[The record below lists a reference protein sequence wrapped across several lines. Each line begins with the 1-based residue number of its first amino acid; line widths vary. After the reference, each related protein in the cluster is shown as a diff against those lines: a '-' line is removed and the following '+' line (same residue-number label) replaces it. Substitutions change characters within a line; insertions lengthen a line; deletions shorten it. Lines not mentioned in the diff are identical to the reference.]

1 VTIVLDLP
9 PWAAKR
15 LKAEAAARGT
25 DEAGLLMSLL
35 QQRYAEGPTDLDALE
50 EMTEDER
57 RERARQIA
65 EEARRT
71 RPTEPPAWL
80 ADIQPAN
87 PPTDGTNGL
96 HRIFGVMPTPETD
109 AEIAALLEE
118 LS

>member
-9 PWAAKR
+9 PWAAER
-15 LKAEAAARGT
+15 LKAEAAAKGT
-25 DEAGLLMSLL
+25 DEAGLLLSLL
-35 QQRYAEGPTDLDALE
+35 RQRYAEGPTDLDTLE

-71 RPTEPPAWL
+71 RPTEPPAWI

-87 PPTDGTNGL
+87 PPSDGTNGL
-96 HRIFGVMPTPETD
+96 HRIVGRWPGDET
-109 AEIAALLEE
+109 AEEIDALLEH